1 MLNRIILIGRL
12 TADPELR
19 YTPSGTAVAQFS
31 LAVDRPR
38 TNQNGERETD
48 FINIVVWQK
57 QAELCAQ
64 YLRKGRMAAVDGRL
78 QIRSYENKEGQK
90 VRVAEVVAEG
100 VRFLDRGEGGGGGNQ
115 GGDFGGGSYGG
126 GNQGGGYGGGNQG
139 GGGFGGGNQGGGGFG
154 GGNQGGGGYGGGNQ
168 GGGGFG
174 GGNQGGGGFGGG
186 NQGGGGFG
194 GGNQG
199 GGGFGG
205 GNQGGGGFGGGN
217 QGGGKRNDDPF
228 SDDGKPIDISDDDLP
243 F

>member
-19 YTPSGTAVAQFS
+19 YTPSGTAVAQFT
-31 LAVDRPR
+31 LAVDRQR
-38 TNQNGERETD
+38 SNQMGEKETD

-64 YLRKGRMAAVDGRL
+64 YLRKGRLAAVDGRL
-78 QIRSYENKEGQK
+78 QIRSYDNKEGQK
-90 VRVAEVVAEG
+90 VRVAEVIADS
-100 VRFLDRGEGGGGGNQ
+100 VRFLDRGDNMNQGGEPGFGGGGGGN
-115 GGDFGGGSYGG
+115 FGGG
-126 GNQGGGYGGGNQG
+126 GGY
-139 GGGFGGGNQGGGGFG
+139 G

-168 GGGGFG
+168 GGGGYG
-174 GGNQGGGGFGGG
+174 GGNQGGGGYGGG
-186 NQGGGGFG
+186 NQGGGGYG

-199 GGGFGG
+199 GGGYGG
-205 GNQGGGGFGGGN
+205 GNQGGGGRGGN
-217 QGGGKRNDDPF
+217 RDHDPF